1 MLMFLIF
8 MQGWIAP
15 VFWLM
20 LAEIYPLRMRGL
32 GMGLS
37 VFGLWIFDF
46 IIQSGFPILLNHYGG
61 GMTFGVFA
69 GTNLIMLMLLVKYLP
84 ETRGLTLEQ
93 IEQKFRF

>member
-1 MLMFLIF
+1 

-20 LAEIYPLRMRGL
+20 LAEIYPLRMRGP

-46 IIQSGFPILLNHYGG
+46 IIQSVFPIF
-61 GMTFGVFA
+61 T
-69 GTNLIMLMLLVKYLP
+69 
-84 ETRGLTLEQ
+84 
-93 IEQKFRF
+93 